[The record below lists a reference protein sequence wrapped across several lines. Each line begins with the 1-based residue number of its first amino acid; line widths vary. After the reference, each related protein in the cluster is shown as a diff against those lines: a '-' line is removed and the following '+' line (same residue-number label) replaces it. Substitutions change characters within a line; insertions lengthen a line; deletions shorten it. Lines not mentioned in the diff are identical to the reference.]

1 MALQEELER
10 DGVRLFRQRSHFP
23 LVLVVLLGVELWLAP
38 AAQWPPWAETAWTAL
53 CLGLALA
60 GEWVRAYTVGRVPGG
75 TSARQTRAPG
85 GGTLNTSGF
94 YSVVRHPLYLGNF
107 LIWAGLALLARSWRF
122 ELIVVLVFW
131 VYYER
136 IMFAE
141 EAYLRRTFG
150 AAFVDWSARTPA
162 FLPAVAQWR
171 PADLPFSWRVVVRRE
186 HSSAFAI
193 VVIYAAV
200 VYARDLF
207 ADGRVGAHPVVLAVL
222 GVSLALFLVAV
233 YLTRRTRVLSVP
245 GR

>member
-10 DGVRLFRQRSHFP
+10 DGVRLFKQRSHFP
-23 LVLVVLLGVELWLAP
+23 LILVVLLGVELWLAP
-38 AAQWPPWAETAWTAL
+38 AAPLPAWAEAAWTGL
-53 CLGLALA
+53 CLAIA
-60 GEWVRAYTVGRVPGG
+60 FVGEWIRAYTVGRVPGG
-75 TSARQTRAPG
+75 TSARQTRAPA

-122 ELIVVLVFW
+122 ELIVVLAFW

-136 IMFAE
+136 IMYAE
-141 EAYLRRTFG
+141 EAYLRRSFG
-150 AAFVDWSARTPA
+150 AAFQEWAARTPA
-162 FLPAVAQWR
+162 FLPALRQWR
-171 PADLPFSWRVVVRRE
+171 PPELPFSWRVVVRRE

-200 VYARDLF
+200 VYARDLL
-207 ADGRVGAHPVVLAVL
+207 AGGPVGTHAVVLAAL

-233 YLTRRTRVLSVP
+233 YLTRRTRLLNVP

>member
-10 DGVRLFRQRSHFP
+10 DGVRLFKQRSHFP
-23 LVLVVLLGVELWLAP
+23 LILVVLLGVELWLAP
-38 AAQWPPWAETAWTAL
+38 AAALPAWVEAAWTGL
-53 CLGLALA
+53 CLGIALV
-60 GEWVRAYTVGRVPGG
+60 GEWIRAYTVGRVPGG

-122 ELIVVLVFW
+122 ELIVVLAFW

-136 IMFAE
+136 IMYAE
-141 EAYLRRTFG
+141 EAYLRRSFG
-150 AAFVDWSARTPA
+150 ATFEEWAARTPA
-162 FLPAVAQWR
+162 FLPALRQWR
-171 PADLPFSWRVVVRRE
+171 PPGLPFSWRVVVRRE

-200 VYARDLF
+200 VYARDLL
-207 ADGRVGAHPVVLAVL
+207 AGGVVGTHPVVLAAL
-222 GVSLALFLVAV
+222 GVSLGLFLVAV
-233 YLTRRTRVLSVP
+233 YLTRQTRVLNVP